1 MDSKSEIFKD
11 LSYEKFKELAKNKDL
26 DGIEKVGFP
35 VEYRQSKEKFL
46 LEDIINKLSIEGS
59 ENKVILDIGCG
70 CSNLTLM
77 FIEYCRINKHR
88 LILIDSEEMLNNL
101 PDYDFITKI
110 QGYYPKAFEQFIE
123 DHREKIDCIITYSV
137 IQYIFNEGSIFDF
150 VDKSISLLKEP
161 GVMLI
166 GDIPNISKRKRFF
179 SSKQGIEYHKNFT
192 GKNENPV
199 VKINSIELNNMD
211 DSVILSIILR
221 CRLAGFDAYILP
233 QDIKLPMANRRE
245 DILIIKP

>member
-11 LSYEKFKELAKNKDL
+11 LSYEKFKELAKNKEL

-35 VEYRQSKEKFL
+35 VEYRQSKEKFI

-77 FIEYCRINKHR
+77 LIEYCRESKHK

-110 QGYYPKAFEQFIE
+110 QGYYPKSFEEFIKAN
-123 DHREKIDCIITYSV
+123 REKIDCIITYSV
-137 IQYIFNEGSIFDF
+137 IHYVFNEESIFDF
-150 VDKSISLLKEP
+150 IDKSISLLRES
-161 GVMLI
+161 GAMLI

-199 VKINSIELNNMD
+199 VNFNYIETNNID
-211 DSVILSIILR
+211 DSVILSIMLR
-221 CRLAGFDAYILP
+221 CRLAGFDAYIIP
-233 QDIKLPMANRRE
+233 QDKKLPMANRRE